1 MCTIK
6 EITEKYEKAY
16 ILLKTT
22 EARRQFVS
30 AALKEGATFTNG
42 SLPELDKTDDVIVL
56 YNNGTI
62 AHLGWAGKVKFK
74 NNIKKNKIVNF
85 DAIHKVYE
93 EA

>member
-1 MCTIK
+1 MSTIK
-6 EITEKYEKAY
+6 EITEKHEKAY

-30 AALKEGATFTNG
+30 AAIKEGITFTNG

-62 AHLGWAGKVKFK
+62 AHLGWAGRIKYFK
-74 NNIKKNKIVNF
+74 NCGKIPVIDF
-85 DAIHKVYE
+85 KAYE
-93 EA
+93 